1 MMASTP
7 APERRLGQEPAAARS
22 SRAAPA
28 RERLLYLD
36 NLRTSLTGL
45 VICHHSA
52 IALGGLGSWYW
63 VLPPPPG
70 SPAPAVLTLFAA
82 VNQSFF
88 MSLFFAISGYV
99 TPVSYDAKGPGD
111 FLGDRLARLGIPL
124 LVYFFVLNPLL
135 VYLVVWLQGR
145 APDGLLASLQRHYPT
160 IVGTGPLWFVLALLV
175 FAFVYAGLRVA
186 AGRTRERTGTR
197 PFPAPRQ
204 ILGFVVA
211 IGLVA
216 FVVRLFFPTGWE
228 ILGLQLGYFPLYI
241 AFFTFGVWAH
251 GNGWL
256 DRLDRAQARRWG
268 RGAWLASVT
277 FAAAVA
283 LGGGPDLVNG
293 GVHLPALAYALWEPW
308 LCVAISMSLLVR
320 YRDRF
325 ATQGSLARRM
335 SRSAYT
341 AYIIHPFVVVCGT
354 ALVARIPLPPLLRFL
369 ILCALA
375 VPATFALSDVI
386 RRAPGLARIL

>member
-1 MMASTP
+1 M
-7 APERRLGQEPAAARS
+7 
-22 SRAAPA
+22 
-28 RERLLYLD
+28 
-36 NLRTSLTGL
+36 
-45 VICHHSA
+45 
-52 IALGGLGSWYW
+52 
-63 VLPPPPG
+63 
-70 SPAPAVLTLFAA
+70 
-82 VNQSFF
+82 
-88 MSLFFAISGYV
+88 
-99 TPVSYDAKGPGD
+99 
-111 FLGDRLARLGIPL
+111 
-124 LVYFFVLNPLL
+124 
-135 VYLVVWLQGR
+135 
-145 APDGLLASLQRHYPT
+145 
-160 IVGTGPLWFVLALLV
+160 
-175 FAFVYAGLRVA
+175 
-186 AGRTRERTGTR
+186 
-197 PFPAPRQ
+197 
-204 ILGFVVA
+204 VA
-211 IGLVA
+211 IGLVT

-268 RGAWLASVT
+268 RGAWLASVA

-283 LGGGPDLVNG
+283 LGGGPDHING

-308 LCVAISMSLLVR
+308 LCVAISMSLLVW

-341 AYIIHPFVVVCGT
+341 AYIIHPFFVVCGT

-369 ILCALA
+369 VLCGFA